1 MYNYYIMWEQF
12 MWKLVAWLDPK
23 LEPYRKKIQAPK
35 FTPKTFEEFV
45 DVLRRT
51 PRNILSNDDR
61 ARIAAVMGFEGRK
74 VADLMTP
81 KNEMVFVYE
90 KDFLGPLTLDKLYRS
105 GFTHFPVVDE
115 KSHIKGIIHT
125 DALNALE
132 IKKTDRASKYL
143 DKTFQFIHET
153 ETLKT
158 AVEKMLKT
166 NVFYF
171 MVVNKN
177 EELVGFFTI
186 EMLIRYLVGPAG
198 IEPAL

>member
-1 MYNYYIMWEQF
+1 MR
-12 MWKLVAWLDPK
+12 KLVAWLDPK

-35 FTPKTFEEFV
+35 FAPKTFEEFV
-45 DVLRRT
+45 EVLKRT

-74 VADLMTP
+74 IADLMVT
-81 KNEMVFVYE
+81 KADMVFVYE

-115 KSHIKGIIHT
+115 KSHIKGVIHT

-132 IKKTDRASKYL
+132 IKKTDRAAKYL
-143 DKTFQFIHET
+143 DKTFEFLHEKDSL
-153 ETLKT
+153 EF

-166 NVFYF
+166 NTFYF

-177 EELVGFFTI
+177 EELVGFFTV
-186 EMLIRYLVGPAG
+186 EMLINYLLGKK
-198 IEPAL
+198 